1 MSIIIVNNSGFET
14 QKVKDGKYTTNY
26 DGKYPAITDWAVSG
40 VNVGVYDP
48 KAEDAIGGIQ
58 GENVGYLEDNWTT
71 ISQVL
76 SGYKYN
82 ADEQI
87 TFSIDIGDPNY
98 ATASNYRLEILAGNT
113 VVGTLNGTTDGT
125 DALST
130 ATVISSSPKVALNDL
145 AVTIRITKTSGA
157 GQEIHIDN
165 AQASYALLSNGI
177 VEGTNAGQSMG
188 IGFVDTDGDIIDG
201 TDDSI
206 QGNGGNDTIDAGAG
220 DDTVDGGTGN
230 DTINGGNGADTID
243 GGTGN
248 DFINAGAGNDSV
260 DGGTGNDTI
269 NAFVG
274 DDTVDGG
281 TGNDIINAGFGDDTV
296 DGGTGNDII
305 HGSYGADTI
314 DGGTGNDFINAG
326 AGNDTVDGGTG
337 NDTINAGADNDTIV
351 ASTDTD
357 TIDGGDGADTYTVL
371 DSSTIVDV
379 TETVT
384 VVVDNDGDG
393 TVFKAID
400 CTTDTVTSIE
410 TFIADE
416 ALAENDIITIN
427 DTDIDDATFD
437 PTGTL
442 FARSEISNL
451 DNNSVGTFTLQSGTV
466 INFGPNTT
474 NTGLPGVADG
484 ILLSTILNNNA
495 PGVSGT
501 GTIQIT
507 SGDESGTV
515 GRISFENFET
525 INFGLLCFASGTMI
539 KTIDGERAIE
549 TLTVGDRVL
558 TMDGNYQEIR
568 WIDSLG
574 LDSIDLQMNPRLKP
588 IIIRAD
594 ALGAGFPEQ
603 DLIVSPQHRIF
614 VRSMIAERMFDT
626 REVLIPANK
635 LLTLDGIDILEHNP
649 DGVEYWHMLFDDHQ
663 IVWSNGTPSESLFIG
678 PEALKAVSP
687 EGRLEIQTLF
697 PEICDPD
704 FQPRPARF
712 IPEKGKL
719 MKKLAQRHQANKKDI
734 VNRH

>member
-230 DTINGGNGADTID
+230 DTINAGVGDDTVDGGTGNDIIHGGNGADTID

-248 DFINAGAGNDSV
+248 DFINAGAGNDS
-260 DGGTGNDTI
+260 
-269 NAFVG
+269 
-274 DDTVDGG
+274 
-281 TGNDIINAGFGDDTV
+281 
-296 DGGTGNDII
+296 
-305 HGSYGADTI
+305 
-314 DGGTGNDFINAG
+314 
-326 AGNDTVDGGTG
+326 VDGGTG

>member
-230 DTINGGNGADTID
+230 DIIHGGNGADTID

-248 DFINAGAGNDSV
+248 DFINAGAGNDS
-260 DGGTGNDTI
+260 
-269 NAFVG
+269 
-274 DDTVDGG
+274 
-281 TGNDIINAGFGDDTV
+281 
-296 DGGTGNDII
+296 
-305 HGSYGADTI
+305 
-314 DGGTGNDFINAG
+314 
-326 AGNDTVDGGTG
+326 VDGGTG

>member
-1 MSIIIVNNSGFET
+1 MPIITVNNSGFET
-14 QKVKDGKYTTNY
+14 PYVGDGKHTTNKDGKV
-26 DGKYPAITDWAVSG
+26 AITDWAVSG
-40 VNVGVYDP
+40 KNVGVYDP
-48 KAEDAIGGIQ
+48 KAKDAIGGIQ
-58 GENVGYLEDNWTT
+58 GENVGYLEDNGTT

-230 DTINGGNGADTID
+230 DTINAGVGDDTVDGGTGNDTINAGVGDDTVDGGTGNDIINAGVGDDTVDGGTGNDIIHGGNGADTID

-248 DFINAGAGNDSV
+248 DFINAGAGNDS
-260 DGGTGNDTI
+260 
-269 NAFVG
+269 
-274 DDTVDGG
+274 
-281 TGNDIINAGFGDDTV
+281 
-296 DGGTGNDII
+296 
-305 HGSYGADTI
+305 
-314 DGGTGNDFINAG
+314 
-326 AGNDTVDGGTG
+326 VDGGTG

-663 IVWSNGTPSESLFIG
+663 IVWSNGTPSESLFTG

>member
-1 MSIIIVNNSGFET
+1 MPIIIVNNSGFET

-40 VNVGVYDP
+40 ENVGVYDP
-48 KAEDAIGGIQ
+48 KAKYAIGGIQ
-58 GENVGYLEDNWTT
+58 GENVGYLEDNGTT

-76 SGYKYN
+76 SGYPYN
-82 ADEQI
+82 ANHQI

-98 ATASNYRLEILAGNT
+98 ATASNYRLEILAGDT
-113 VVGTLNGTTDGT
+113 VVGTLDGTTDGT

-130 ATVISSSPKVALNDL
+130 ATVISSSPNVALNDS

-188 IGFVDTDGDIIDG
+188 IGFVDTDGDIIGG

-220 DDTVDGGTGN
+220 NDTVDGGTGD
-230 DTINGGNGADTID
+230 DTIDAGVGDDTVD

-260 DGGTGNDTI
+260 DGGTANDT
-269 NAFVG
+269 
-274 DDTVDGG
+274 
-281 TGNDIINAGFGDDTV
+281 
-296 DGGTGNDII
+296 
-305 HGSYGADTI
+305 
-314 DGGTGNDFINAG
+314 INAG
-326 AGNDTVDGGTG
+326 AGNDSVDGGTG

-351 ASTDTD
+351 ASTDND

-371 DSSTIVDV
+371 DSSTIADV

-466 INFGPNTT
+466 INFGPGTT

-614 VRSMIAERMFDT
+614 VRSTIAERMFDT

-663 IVWSNGTPSESLFIG
+663 IVWSNGTPSESLFTG

-697 PEICDPD
+697 PKICDPD

-734 VNRH
+734 VSRH

>member
-230 DTINGGNGADTID
+230 DTINAGVGDDTVDGGTGNDIINAGVGDDTVDGGTGNDIIHGGNGADTID

-248 DFINAGAGNDSV
+248 DFINAGAGNDS
-260 DGGTGNDTI
+260 
-269 NAFVG
+269 
-274 DDTVDGG
+274 
-281 TGNDIINAGFGDDTV
+281 
-296 DGGTGNDII
+296 
-305 HGSYGADTI
+305 
-314 DGGTGNDFINAG
+314 
-326 AGNDTVDGGTG
+326 VDGGTG

>member
-230 DTINGGNGADTID
+230 DTINAGVGDDTVDGGTGNDIIHGGNGADTID

-248 DFINAGAGNDSV
+248 DFINAGAGNDS
-260 DGGTGNDTI
+260 
-269 NAFVG
+269 
-274 DDTVDGG
+274 
-281 TGNDIINAGFGDDTV
+281 
-296 DGGTGNDII
+296 
-305 HGSYGADTI
+305 
-314 DGGTGNDFINAG
+314 
-326 AGNDTVDGGTG
+326 VDGGTG

-400 CTTDTVTSIE
+400 CTTATVTSIE

>member
-230 DTINGGNGADTID
+230 DTINAGVGDDTVDGGTGNDTINAGVGDDTVDGGTGNDIIHGGNGADTID

-248 DFINAGAGNDSV
+248 DFINAGAGNDS
-260 DGGTGNDTI
+260 
-269 NAFVG
+269 
-274 DDTVDGG
+274 
-281 TGNDIINAGFGDDTV
+281 
-296 DGGTGNDII
+296 
-305 HGSYGADTI
+305 
-314 DGGTGNDFINAG
+314 
-326 AGNDTVDGGTG
+326 VDGGTG

-614 VRSMIAERMFDT
+614 VRSTIAERMFDT

>member
-220 DDTVDGGTGN
+220 D
-230 DTINGGNGADTID
+230 
-243 GGTGN
+243 
-248 DFINAGAGNDSV
+248 
-260 DGGTGNDTI
+260 
-269 NAFVG
+269 
-274 DDTVDGG
+274 
-281 TGNDIINAGFGDDTV
+281 
-296 DGGTGNDII
+296 
-305 HGSYGADTI
+305 
-314 DGGTGNDFINAG
+314 
-326 AGNDTVDGGTG
+326 DTVDGGTG

>member
-1 MSIIIVNNSGFET
+1 MPIIIVNNSGFET
-14 QKVKDGKYTTNY
+14 QKVKDGDYTHNDGTN
-26 DGKYPAITDWAVSG
+26 DPTITDWAVSG
-40 VNVGVYDP
+40 LNVGVYDP
-48 KAEDAIGGIQ
+48 KAKYAIGGIQ
-58 GENVGYLEDNWTT
+58 GEHVGYLEDNGTT

-76 SGYKYN
+76 SGYTYN
-82 ADEQI
+82 ANHQI

-130 ATVISSSPKVALNDL
+130 ATVISSSPDVALNDL

-188 IGFVDTDGDIIDG
+188 IGFVDTDGDIIGG

-220 DDTVDGGTGN
+220 NDTVDGGTGD
-230 DTINGGNGADTID
+230 DTIDAGVGDDTVD

-269 NAFVG
+269 NA
-274 DDTVDGG
+274 
-281 TGNDIINAGFGDDTV
+281 
-296 DGGTGNDII
+296 
-305 HGSYGADTI
+305 
-314 DGGTGNDFINAG
+314 G
-326 AGNDTVDGGTG
+326 AGNDSVDGGTG

-351 ASTDTD
+351 ASTDND

-371 DSSTIVDV
+371 DSSTIADV

-466 INFGPNTT
+466 INFGPGTT

-614 VRSMIAERMFDT
+614 VRSTIAERMFDT

-663 IVWSNGTPSESLFIG
+663 IVWSNGTPSESLFTG

-697 PEICDPD
+697 PKICDPD

-734 VNRH
+734 VSRH

>member
-230 DTINGGNGADTID
+230 DTINAGVGDDTVDGGTGNDTINAGVGDDTVDGGTGNDIIHGGNGADTID

-248 DFINAGAGNDSV
+248 DFINAGAGNDS
-260 DGGTGNDTI
+260 
-269 NAFVG
+269 
-274 DDTVDGG
+274 
-281 TGNDIINAGFGDDTV
+281 
-296 DGGTGNDII
+296 
-305 HGSYGADTI
+305 
-314 DGGTGNDFINAG
+314 
-326 AGNDTVDGGTG
+326 VDGGTG

>member
-230 DTINGGNGADTID
+230 DTINAGVGDDTVDGGTGNDIINAGVGDDTVDGGTGNDIIHGGNGADTID

-248 DFINAGAGNDSV
+248 DFINAGAGNDS
-260 DGGTGNDTI
+260 
-269 NAFVG
+269 
-274 DDTVDGG
+274 
-281 TGNDIINAGFGDDTV
+281 
-296 DGGTGNDII
+296 
-305 HGSYGADTI
+305 
-314 DGGTGNDFINAG
+314 
-326 AGNDTVDGGTG
+326 VDGGTG

-451 DNNSVGTFTLQSGTV
+451 DNNSVGTLTLQSGTV

>member
-230 DTINGGNGADTID
+230 DTIN
-243 GGTGN
+243 
-248 DFINAGAGNDSV
+248 AG
-260 DGGTGNDTI
+260 
-269 NAFVG
+269 VG

-281 TGNDIINAGFGDDTV
+281 TGNDTINAGV
-296 DGGTGNDII
+296 GND
-305 HGSYGADTI
+305 S
-314 DGGTGNDFINAG
+314 
-326 AGNDTVDGGTG
+326 VDGGTG

>member
-230 DTINGGNGADTID
+230 DTINAGVGDDTVDGGTGNDIINAGVGDDTVDGGTGNDIIHGGNGADTID

-248 DFINAGAGNDSV
+248 DFINAGAGNDS
-260 DGGTGNDTI
+260 
-269 NAFVG
+269 
-274 DDTVDGG
+274 
-281 TGNDIINAGFGDDTV
+281 
-296 DGGTGNDII
+296 
-305 HGSYGADTI
+305 
-314 DGGTGNDFINAG
+314 
-326 AGNDTVDGGTG
+326 VDGGTG

-371 DSSTIVDV
+371 ASSTIVDV

>member
-230 DTINGGNGADTID
+230 DTINAGVGDDTVDGGTGNDIIHGGNGADTID

-248 DFINAGAGNDSV
+248 DFINAGAGNDS
-260 DGGTGNDTI
+260 
-269 NAFVG
+269 
-274 DDTVDGG
+274 
-281 TGNDIINAGFGDDTV
+281 
-296 DGGTGNDII
+296 
-305 HGSYGADTI
+305 
-314 DGGTGNDFINAG
+314 
-326 AGNDTVDGGTG
+326 VDGGTG

-371 DSSTIVDV
+371 ASSTIVDV